1 MDSAKLF
8 RENLNRHFSRVGKA
22 LSSHKRLEILELLN
36 QSSKNVDQLA
46 NLTGMSAANTSQHLQ
61 VLRGAGLVESSREGT
76 HINYRLSG
84 VLVWEL
90 VRKLRQ
96 VAETHLAD
104 VDRAVAQ
111 LRENQHIL
119 QEVDRQE
126 LAQLVTARKVII
138 LDVRPADEYK
148 TAHIQQAISIPLD
161 QLEDHL
167 DQLPVD
173 QQIVAYCRGPY
184 CLLASQAVAML
195 RSRGYKAN
203 ELGEGLAEWHERGG
217 RIETE

>member
-148 TAHIQQAISIPLD
+148 TAHIHQAISIPLD

-217 RIETE
+217 RVENE